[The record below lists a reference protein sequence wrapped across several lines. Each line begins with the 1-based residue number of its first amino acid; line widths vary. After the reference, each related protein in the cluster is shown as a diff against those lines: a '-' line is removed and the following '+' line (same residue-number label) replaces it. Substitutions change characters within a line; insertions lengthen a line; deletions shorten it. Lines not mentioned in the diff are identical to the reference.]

1 MSGTDEQ
8 EIREVDFLP
17 SEVRDE
23 GVLPSFACMQ
33 DDPLRLR
40 FAWKA
45 TRFDLAYDTS
55 RPYQLYFD
63 LTYA

>member
-1 MSGTDEQ
+1 M
-8 EIREVDFLP
+8 DFLP
-17 SEVRDE
+17 FETRDE
-23 GVLPSFACMQ
+23 GVLPSLAYMQ

>member
-1 MSGTDEQ
+1 M
-8 EIREVDFLP
+8 DFLP
-17 SEVRDE
+17 SEARDE
-23 GVLPSFACMQ
+23 DFLPSLACMQ

-55 RPYQLYFD
+55 HPRQLYFD

>member
-1 MSGTDEQ
+1 M
-8 EIREVDFLP
+8 DFLP

-23 GVLPSFACMQ
+23 DALPSLACMQ

-40 FAWKA
+40 CAWHT
-45 TRFDLAYDTS
+45 TRFDLAHDTP
-55 RPYQLYFD
+55 RPCQLYFD

>member
-1 MSGTDEQ
+1 M
-8 EIREVDFLP
+8 DFWP

-23 GVLPSFACMQ
+23 DVLPSLACMQ

-40 FAWKA
+40 CAWHT
-45 TRFDLAYDTS
+45 TRFDLAYGT
-55 RPYQLYFD
+55 PHPCQLYFD

>member
-1 MSGTDEQ
+1 MGFWPT
-8 EIREVDFLP
+8 
-17 SEVRDE
+17 EVRDE
-23 GVLPSFACMQ
+23 DVLPSLARMQ

-40 FAWKA
+40 CAWHT

-55 RPYQLYFD
+55 HPRQLYFD

>member
-1 MSGTDEQ
+1 M
-8 EIREVDFLP
+8 DFLP

-23 GVLPSFACMQ
+23 DFLPSLACMQ

-45 TRFDLAYDTS
+45 TRFDLAYDAP
-55 RPYQLYFD
+55 RPCRLYFD

>member
-1 MSGTDEQ
+1 M
-8 EIREVDFLP
+8 DFLP

-40 FAWKA
+40 VVWHT

-55 RPYQLYFD
+55 HLCQLYFD